1 MRIIYKIFCCFLV
14 YILTIFLMKT
24 HDRKFWL
31 ISIRNSKYFL
41 WLYKRDFETP
51 KFYKIKILL
60 FVLFFLLLF
69 PFLSIIVSDWER
81 FILFNGELTSIPIA
95 LQKDNR
101 NYEVTKKMQSK
112 LEWYYTFTRYNINTP
127 KVFYNGKTLLNPISP
142 DIETFIKKPIYGTEG
157 SKVSKINKR
166 DLNSAFEESYI
177 IQEYISDCFT
187 DFARHIRIMTYC
199 DNANKCHVF
208 FIKED
213 RQSTDS
219 ITSNRSNKGTIQTI
233 CKNNFCDFL
242 SRKEQRQITH
252 VSKKIVKTTPK
263 RVQYC
268 TIYWMGC
275 IFII

>member
-1 MRIIYKIFCCFLV
+1 
-14 YILTIFLMKT
+14 
-24 HDRKFWL
+24 
-31 ISIRNSKYFL
+31 
-41 WLYKRDFETP
+41 
-51 KFYKIKILL
+51 
-60 FVLFFLLLF
+60 
-69 PFLSIIVSDWER
+69 LSIIVSDWER

-252 VSKKIVKTTPK
+252 VSKKLLKLHQKEFNIVPFIGWDVSLSSKGPI
-263 RVQYC
+263 VFEGNLGGGMNVSNE
-268 TIYWMGC
+268 IYAKYKQL
-275 IFII
+275 INALYSSK